1 MFCGVGLI
9 EGGELTCTLPA
20 LTCSVHIY
28 RLIAP
33 EKDGIGDKC
42 IINDQPL
49 RAFDPFISN

>member
-1 MFCGVGLI
+1 MFCGVGFI